1 MQAFFKGTTTKEV
14 IAITESPQMKGWAS
28 LWASTKSMTR
38 LNTRQ
43 VPQSL
48 SREPACRCPSRAPTV
63 WWLPA
68 RRLRR
73 EGGQIKR
80 PEAARGQR
88 QELAGTASSQR
99 FHIAVI
105 TARFGELAKLIA
117 AGEYLQHWLNI
128 AQGLTV
134 LLDAK
139 GRDVLQCAAPN
150 RGPVSPWP

>member
-1 MQAFFKGTTTKEV
+1 MGEHEEHDPSQYGQSAA
-14 IAITESPQMKGWAS
+14 IA
-28 LWASTKSMTR
+28 
-38 LNTRQ
+38 
-43 VPQSL
+43 
-48 SREPACRCPSRAPTV
+48 EPGVERGG
-63 WWLPA
+63 A
-68 RRLRR
+68 RRP
-73 EGGQIKR
+73 R